1 MQIRTLTKIAQVS
14 IIAALYAAL
23 TVALPFLSYGAVQF
37 RVAEILTLLCFYDK
51 KYRPALIIGC
61 FVANLF
67 SPLGVIDWV
76 VGTAATAFSVIP
88 MAWFQKFK
96 NGIWIAALFPVIAN
110 GIIIGIELR
119 IVFDA
124 PLALSMATVA
134 LGEAAVMAVGAVLF
148 KLFYKRLEKR
158 GL

>member
-1 MQIRTLTKIAQVS
+1 MRVNTLTKIA

-23 TVALPFLSYGAVQF
+23 TVALPLQYEAVQF

-61 FVANLF
+61 FIANLF
-67 SPLGVIDWV
+67 SPLGPIDWV
-76 VGTAATAFSVIP
+76 VGTAATVFAVIP

-110 GIIIGIELR
+110 GIIVGIELR

-124 PLALSMATVA
+124 PLFVSMATVA
-134 LGEAAVMAVGAVLF
+134 LGEAAVMAVGVVLF
-148 KLFYKRLEKR
+148 RYFLEKR
-158 GL
+158 GFFKKILF